1 MNGISYAKGGE
12 KVTRNVILTL
22 LMAALMAFSGVG
34 TALAEP
40 AVTPAPSAAPVED
53 GTVRVLLTYPGTGL
67 TALDIELCGSYSID
81 GNPGFRFERGARLHL
96 FVSEGE
102 PVLTYEG
109 MTMHMGSGFSL
120 TRHSAPGENGLRIGD
135 VRGLYE
141 GDLSVTVVDGA
152 LRLVLSIYIED
163 YLKGVV
169 PYEMSDS
176 FPIEALKAQAV
187 AARTYALRRRNVSR
201 DYDIYDNTNDQVF
214 RGYEA
219 QYTNAVLAVE
229 QTRGLVGTYDGKLS
243 ECFYS
248 ASNGGQTDLYVN
260 AFGEE
265 GNYGYLDMRDDP
277 YDLGNTQSRIKTA
290 SVPRQ
295 PGTDAAIPEA
305 LDALLKS
312 ALSEQLASMGYD
324 DSAENIAIIDIS
336 SIKPHT
342 PKCSVPSRVF
352 TKLRFKLRLMARP
365 VLDEAA
371 QDGTGDAAQGGD
383 AVQGNADSAN
393 DAAQGNGTNDTVQD
407 SGIVIGGTSD
417 SPADAVPE
425 LALGDMRVLDREFT
439 VDLDIFDAVED
450 ALGLSIN
457 KSDNE
462 LISVREENGKFIIES
477 RRFGHGLGMSQRGA
491 ERMAGQYGWT
501 YEQILAFYYP
511 GMEFVTRQYAPSV
524 LPEIKAEAAATPRP
538 TAQPTPRP
546 TYIPVGELP
555 EGAFYAEVALANDGS
570 TLNLRAEP
578 NTTAQVLYPLMNG
591 QPLIVLRE
599 LGDGWVQ
606 VQVGSYTGYV
616 AAQYLRLI

>member
-1 MNGISYAKGGE
+1 MKGISYAKGGE
-12 KVTRNVILTL
+12 KVTRNVILAL
-22 LMAALMAFSGVG
+22 LMAVLTAFGGIG

-53 GTVRVLLTYPGTGL
+53 GTIRVLLTYPGTDL
-67 TALDIELCGSYSID
+67 TELDIELCGSYSID
-81 GNPGFRFERGARLHL
+81 GNPGFRFERGSRLHL

-109 MTMHMGSGFSL
+109 MTMHMGAGFSL

-135 VRGLYE
+135 AKGLYE

-163 YLKGVV
+163 YIKGVV

-187 AARTYALRRRNVSR
+187 AARTYALRRRSSSR
-201 DYDIYDNTNDQVF
+201 DYDVYDNTNDQVF

-219 QYTNAVLAVE
+219 QYANAVLAVE

-248 ASNGGQTDLYVN
+248 ASNGGQTDLYAN

-277 YDLGNTQSRIKTA
+277 YDLGNPQSRVKTA

-295 PGTDAAIPEA
+295 PGTNAAIPEA
-305 LDALLKS
+305 LDALLKD

-324 DSAENIAIIDIS
+324 DSPENIAIIDIS

-342 PKCSVPSRVF
+342 PKYAVPSRVF

-365 VLDEAA
+365 VLDDTAQDSAEGEDAAQNTAGGEDAA
-371 QDGTGDAAQGGD
+371 QDGGITTGGADNGPAAT
-383 AVQGNADSAN
+383 A
-393 DAAQGNGTNDTVQD
+393 
-407 SGIVIGGTSD
+407 
-417 SPADAVPE
+417 PE

-462 LISVREENGKFIIES
+462 LISVREEAGKFVIES

-524 LPEIKAEAAATPRP
+524 LPGIVAEAAATPRP

-546 TYIPVGELP
+546 TYIPVGDLH
-555 EGAFYAEVALANDGS
+555 EGAFYAEVALANDAS

-578 NTTAQVLYPLMNG
+578 NTTSQVLYPLMNG